1 MRICLW
7 VITAPVLLM
16 QISDI
21 ATVRFYGIS
30 LSTMQIPMSIIT
42 VVFAF
47 SAEVSVDEGVKWMF
61 FVLALLTL
69 FEVLFVAYHSLS
81 RGIARFAEVET
92 EEGNQVAKR
101 LRALLVI
108 FLSTWLLHPLFF
120 VLSIEGACVMHE
132 SVTIVLYILLDLFC
146 KNLFQIILWDSLW
159 VRLLGKWRVEDLVI
173 VQAQEISG
181 YEPEDYKHDEVNLSV
196 AALPITAAGSPG
208 PRVAGDVVLR
218 SDSARAMRQRM
229 QYPSAGEHPALE
241 YEGGV
246 PPPYPGGV
254 ALARGELDLSPRAL
268 QSRYAA
274 DLEGGMYASAGA
286 AGSRGGRTPAH
297 TGAARS
303 GRAGTQSMD
312 EVVDHVKLLNQAL
325 SDLLVTDP
333 GSKAAQQR
341 PMPAV

>member
-1 MRICLW
+1 
-7 VITAPVLLM
+7 M

-159 VRLLGKWRVEDLVI
+159 ERLLGKWRVEDLVI
-173 VQAQEISG
+173 VLFS
-181 YEPEDYKHDEVNLSV
+181 L
-196 AALPITAAGSPG
+196 
-208 PRVAGDVVLR
+208 
-218 SDSARAMRQRM
+218 
-229 QYPSAGEHPALE
+229 
-241 YEGGV
+241 
-246 PPPYPGGV
+246 
-254 ALARGELDLSPRAL
+254 
-268 QSRYAA
+268 
-274 DLEGGMYASAGA
+274 
-286 AGSRGGRTPAH
+286 
-297 TGAARS
+297 
-303 GRAGTQSMD
+303 
-312 EVVDHVKLLNQAL
+312 
-325 SDLLVTDP
+325 
-333 GSKAAQQR
+333 
-341 PMPAV
+341 